1 MSSATEE
8 GRNLVLPLQRE
19 NVTRCDTQGVVEAGH
34 FQGVNT

>member
-19 NVTRCDTQGVVEAGH
+19 NVTRCDTPGSGGGGPLPGRE
-34 FQGVNT
+34 